1 MGYDIEIA
9 GGAAANP
16 ACAFSRNPNFF
27 ACLHPGRN
35 IDPHR
40 LRANHTAGAFASVA
54 GRTGNLAGT
63 QAARTSLFQTDSTL
77 ADRLLAATTAFRAS
91 GRGRPPLGSLAPPA
105 VHTDRALHHEGG

>member
-1 MGYDIEIA
+1 MRQDMGYYIEIA

-27 ACLHPGRN
+27 ACLHAGRN

-54 GRTGNLAGT
+54 DRTGNFAGT

-77 ADRLLAATTAFRAS
+77 ADRLLAAATTFRARGT
-91 GRGRPPLGSLAPPA
+91 GRAPPVSLGLA
-105 VHTDRALHHEGG
+105 